1 LLRQID
7 RPELPTRFAR
17 VLARVMRRFEVHDG
31 IALLHLGRVERD
43 DLIVQMADFCLQFEG
58 VEWVVV
64 SGKLDGNLV
73 IAVRNH
79 GTGRRNAGEL
89 VRKLFGEMGSAGG
102 HRNMSKAVIAL
113 NDWRAREHTLRDS
126 AIETRLWEL
135 FEAQISGDNDADD

>member
-1 LLRQID
+1 
-7 RPELPTRFAR
+7 
-17 VLARVMRRFEVHDG
+17 
-31 IALLHLGRVERD
+31 LLHLGRVERD

>member
-1 LLRQID
+1 
-7 RPELPTRFAR
+7 
-17 VLARVMRRFEVHDG
+17 
-31 IALLHLGRVERD
+31 
-43 DLIVQMADFCLQFEG
+43 

-135 FEAQISGDNDADD
+135 FEAQISGDNDDDD